1 MRILVACEESQ
12 VLTKSFRDIGHDA
25 FSCDVLATSGDNP
38 EWHLQGDVSP
48 ILNDGWD
55 MIVAFPP
62 CTYLSVTGNAWFNVE
77 KWGEKAVQRH
87 IARDRAVDF
96 FMSIANADSSMIAI
110 ENPVGVMST
119 RWRKPDQIIF
129 PYQFGNPVS
138 KRTCLWLKGLPE
150 LVPTDIVDE
159 EPRRVYANGKSMGEW
174 YAKSWD
180 LPRSQR
186 AAYRSKTFPG
196 IAKAMAEQWSEFSK
210 GVSNGCKR
218 FNRACWANID
228 SSGV

>member
-96 FMSIANADSSMIAI
+96 FMSIANADSPMIAI

-196 IAKAMAEQWSEFSK
+196 IAKAMAEQWSEFSN
-210 GVSNGCKR
+210 GV
-218 FNRACWANID
+218 
-228 SSGV
+228 